1 MDGIINSCIGFNS
14 VNPSDF
20 VRHHR
25 HWIEAVTLVTGLV
38 AVGMADPTAQSWI
51 DLCIYK
57 AAGFSWC
64 PGCGLGHAMGFLA
77 RGEWASAIESHVF
90 SPVIAAFMIQR
101 IGSSLREGIDLRTLR
116 NRSI

>member
-38 AVGMADPTAQSWI
+38 AVGMADPAAQSWI

-64 PGCGLGHAMGFLA
+64 PGCGLGHAMCFLP
-77 RGEWASAIESHVF
+77 GGGGGGPLGCSFF
-90 SPVIAAFMIQR
+90 SPGCAAFMIQR